1 MTKKRK
7 NRTVSLWVI
16 KLQGEK
22 QEAGSRRRKARKG
35 ERGKCKGK
43 IGSKRVKLIQNS
55 EYTVRK
61 NAALGIKN

>member
-22 QEAGSRRRKARKG
+22 QKAGG
-35 ERGKCKGK
+35 EKRGKVKEENAKGK
-43 IGSKRVKLIQNS
+43 LEVSG
-55 EYTVRK
+55 
-61 NAALGIKN
+61 

>member
-1 MTKKRK
+1 MSFYANSTYAMTKKRK

-35 ERGKCKGK
+35 ERKRETEENANGKLEVSG
-43 IGSKRVKLIQNS
+43 
-55 EYTVRK
+55 
-61 NAALGIKN
+61 